1 MAKKYSDAIRIRETK
16 SAYNIQ
22 SEEGREWT
30 NFIPNEQFND
40 ILQKVI
46 GSVSN
51 KVVDEHRSFWLEGT
65 YGTGK
70 SHAAAVI
77 KHLLCDPI
85 EDIEEYINDEY
96 GADKYNIIRESLYAL
111 RKQTK
116 LFPVTMNSTCSI
128 SNVEDLP
135 LQIQLHVCQTLAD
148 AKIDVTVKT
157 DFDNYIAN
165 IEKNPLIW
173 DTIINGDT
181 ELRSYAPDRK
191 KLIKELKDRD
201 ASSAV
206 LSLAKNALRNS
217 GLHVRLEQES
227 LCNWFFEVQDEL
239 AKKTDYKGI
248 FLIWDEFTD
257 VMDLEIGPTVLGG
270 LQELTETTMQ
280 AKNNSYIFLIAH
292 PSALDK
298 LKAEKRTR
306 TTGRYHY
313 MHYNMEPVS
322 AFKIM
327 SRKFVHEQDS
337 SNPAYALYHEMT
349 DKYFAQMREVYE
361 KYAATSNNPVE
372 TLNDLKLL
380 FPVHPATANMATYYA
395 REVGSSSRSVF
406 EFLGDNPAI
415 REFLDDEEAFA
426 KGHMITADYLWDFVL
441 DEFNKKVDK
450 YGIVTERFNSYNPIV
465 KKQGPNYLAVFKS
478 ILLLNAFNNLA
489 ANETVTPSEENI
501 RNMYVGT
508 PIDSEMA
515 DILNW
520 INTEGIVQRSPQGI
534 FEIRFSALDAKEIE
548 EFKKQLIDNDFKY
561 TSQLVKFGDTAK
573 MAFEKK
579 FEKVNRP
586 LSFDFFSEDVNEYTL
601 LNKIENGRKG
611 AETYEVYLALMMAR
625 TNAELYTL
633 KDVASKAMTEERFKD
648 VAFLVFDTTLDPL
661 EFDRFIIY
669 QASAKCASK
678 NGITDQAKSHT
689 DNAKAIIADWMRD
702 MSSGT
707 CTLYLQGDSTPL
719 STRTLANVINS
730 IISPR
735 IFSSGPE
742 SLEILRLKAPSTCW
756 VKQFSNKTADA
767 MLSFTTKDEI
777 MSWSNKK
784 GSSVR
789 HIPLLLQDSVDD
801 NLQFK
806 QDVDSRHPL
815 HLVAKFVKS
824 KIDHSDKQLV
834 FNFSEKFK
842 ELTLPPYGLFKSHAG
857 YGMLA
862 FALRPYVDKVF
873 DTTGKPISAKRMQ
886 EFVDDTFK
894 IWDGSSN
901 NIHKVDVKFETKEE
915 GSIAKG
921 LISMFQ
927 LGKLKEYTDVTSL
940 TDARWA
946 LRNGFC
952 PQVGYPLWAIK
963 YCDNI
968 QTLNCKEKMVRLTD
982 NIITIY
988 TEVGA
993 KNPALLA
1000 ETDSLITE
1008 LRYDYTPLLNHETE
1022 NNFAN
1027 GFRNFLMADTI
1038 VNLKEED
1045 YDSALNYIQQHMEAV
1060 VGLWTEA
1067 AVIEQLKNWKLSLMP
1082 TEPQPSPST
1091 GGSANSISV
1100 ATGTAKGSDRIDKA
1114 KAKIQSISSIDEAK
1128 RILDAICNLGYDS
1141 IIDIILK

>member
-22 SEEGREWT
+22 KEEGDEWT
-30 NFIPNEQFND
+30 NFIPNEQFNG

-85 EDIEEYINDEY
+85 EEIDGYIKEEY
-96 GADKYNIIRESLYAL
+96 GADKYSIIRESLYTL
-111 RKQTK
+111 RSQTR

-128 SNVEDLP
+128 STGEDLP
-135 LQIQLHVCQTLAD
+135 LQIQLHVCQALAD
-148 AKIDVTVKT
+148 ANIDISVKT
-157 DFDNYIAN
+157 DFDNYIAH
-165 IEKNPLIW
+165 IEQNPMIW

-181 ELRSYAPDRK
+181 ELKSYAPDRK

-201 ASSAV
+201 ASSSI
-206 LSLAKNALRNS
+206 LSLAKKALRNS
-217 GLHVRLEQES
+217 KLHVILEQENLS
-227 LCNWFFEVQDEL
+227 KWFFEVQDEL

-257 VMDLEIGPTVLGG
+257 VMDLEVGPTVLGG

-280 AKNNSYIFLIAH
+280 TKNNSYIFLIAH

-361 KYAATSNNPVE
+361 KYASSSNNPAE

-415 REFLDDEEAFA
+415 REFLDSEEAFA
-426 KGHMITADYLWDFVL
+426 HGHMITADYLWDFVL
-441 DEFNKKVDK
+441 DEFNNKVVR
-450 YGIVTERFNSYNPIV
+450 YGIVTERFNTYHQHV
-465 KKQGPNYLAVFKS
+465 RKKGPGYLAVFKS

-508 PIDSEMA
+508 PIDEEM
-515 DILNW
+515 DEILNW
-520 INTEGIVQRSPQGI
+520 INTEGVVQRSPQGVY
-534 FEIRFSALDAKEIE
+534 EIRFSALDTKEIE
-548 EFKKQLIDNDFKY
+548 EIKKHLLEGDYKF
-561 TSQLVKFGDTAK
+561 TSQLLKFGDTARI
-573 MAFEKK
+573 AFDKK
-579 FEKVNRP
+579 FKQVNRP
-586 LSFDFFSEDVNEYTL
+586 VAFDFFSEDSNPFTL
-601 LNKIENGRKG
+601 LNKIENGRKE
-611 AETYEVYLALMMAR
+611 AEPYEVYLALMFAR
-625 TNAELYTL
+625 NNDELAAL
-633 KDVASKAMTEERFKD
+633 KDVATQAHADERFKN
-648 VAFLVFDTTLDPL
+648 VAFLVFDTMLEPL
-661 EFDRFIIY
+661 EFERFIEY
-669 QASAKCASK
+669 QANAICSNKHGYAEQ
-678 NGITDQAKSHT
+678 TKSHT

-702 MSSGT
+702 VSSGT
-707 CTLYLQGDSTPL
+707 CTLYLQNESTPISARKL
-719 STRTLANVINS
+719 PEVINS

-735 IFSSGPE
+735 VFYSGPE

-756 VKQFSNKTADA
+756 VKQFSNKTADTI
-767 MLSFTTKDEI
+767 LSFNTKDEI
-777 MSWSNKK
+777 MSRCIGPAK
-784 GSSVR
+784 

-806 QDVDSRHPL
+806 SDVDSKHPL
-815 HLVAKFVKS
+815 YVVTKFVKS
-824 KIDHSDKQLV
+824 KIDHSDKQNV

-842 ELTLPPYGLFKSHAG
+842 ELTMPPFGLFKSHAG

-873 DTTGKPISAKRMQ
+873 DTTGKPINAQRMQ
-886 EFVDDTFK
+886 ELIDDTFK
-894 IWDGSSN
+894 IWDSGSG

-927 LGKLKEYTDVTSL
+927 LGKLKDYKDVTSL

-952 PQVGYPLWAIK
+952 PQVGYPLWALK
-963 YCDNI
+963 YSDGL
-968 QTLNCKEKMVRLTD
+968 QSLTCKEKIIKLID
-982 NIITIY
+982 NIIVIY

-993 KNPALLA
+993 KNPALMV
-1000 ETDSLITE
+1000 ETDTLITE
-1008 LRYDYTPLLNHETE
+1008 LKFDLPPLLNYQIE
-1022 NNFAN
+1022 NNFEN
-1027 GFRNFLMADTI
+1027 GFRNYLMADTI
-1038 VNLKEED
+1038 VNLKDED
-1045 YDSALNYIQQHMEAV
+1045 YDAAVNYIRQHMEGG

-1067 AVIEQLKNWKLSLMP
+1067 AVIQHLKDWKLSRIPTAPQPKPWP
-1082 TEPQPSPST
+1082 TEVVQPKVAEPTDTSPNT
-1091 GGSANSISV
+1091 
-1100 ATGTAKGSDRIDKA
+1100 DK
-1114 KAKIQSISSIDEAK
+1114 KAQARKRIQSLKTVDEA
-1128 RILDAICNLGYDS
+1128 RQMLDALCDLGYDTVL
-1141 IIDIILK
+1141 DIILK

>member
-1 MAKKYSDAIRIRETK
+1 MAKRYSDAIRIRETK

-22 SEEGREWT
+22 KEEGGEWT
-30 NFIPNEQFND
+30 NFIPNEQFNG

-85 EDIEEYINDEY
+85 EEIDGYIKEEY
-96 GADKYNIIRESLYAL
+96 GADKYSIIRESLYAL
-111 RKQTK
+111 RSQTR

-128 SNVEDLP
+128 STGEDLP
-135 LQIQLHVCQTLAD
+135 LQIQLHVCQALAD
-148 AKIDVTVKT
+148 AKIDISVKT
-157 DFDNYIAN
+157 DFDNYIAH
-165 IEKNPLIW
+165 IEQNPLIW
-173 DTIINGDT
+173 DTIINSDT
-181 ELRSYAPDRK
+181 ELKSYAPDRK

-201 ASSAV
+201 ASSSI
-206 LSLAKNALRNS
+206 LSLAKKALRNS
-217 GLHVRLEQES
+217 KLHVILEQENLS
-227 LCNWFFEVQDEL
+227 KWFFEVQDEL

-257 VMDLEIGPTVLGG
+257 VMDLEVGPTVLGG

-280 AKNNSYIFLIAH
+280 TKNNSYIFLIAH

-337 SNPAYALYHEMT
+337 SNPSYALYHEMT

-361 KYAATSNNPVE
+361 KYASSSNNPAE

-415 REFLDDEEAFA
+415 REFLDSEEAFA
-426 KGHMITADYLWDFVL
+426 HGHMITADYLWDFVL
-441 DEFNKKVDK
+441 DEFNNKVVR
-450 YGIVTERFNSYNPIV
+450 YGIVTERFNTYHQHV
-465 KKQGPNYLAVFKS
+465 RKKGPGYLAVFKS

-508 PIDSEMA
+508 PIDEEM
-515 DILNW
+515 DEILNW
-520 INTEGIVQRSPQGI
+520 INTEGVVQRSPQGVY
-534 FEIRFSALDAKEIE
+534 EIRFSALDTKEIE
-548 EFKKQLIDNDFKY
+548 EIKKQLLEGDYKF
-561 TSQLVKFGDTAK
+561 TSQLLKFSDTARI
-573 MAFEKK
+573 AFDKK
-579 FEKVNRP
+579 FKQVNRP
-586 LSFDFFSEDVNEYTL
+586 VAFDFFSEDSNPFTL
-601 LNKIENGRKG
+601 LNKIENGRKE
-611 AETYEVYLALMMAR
+611 AESYEVYLALMFAR
-625 TNAELYTL
+625 NNDELAVL
-633 KDVASKAMTEERFKD
+633 KDVATQAHADERFKN
-648 VAFLVFDTTLDPL
+648 VAFLVFDTMLEPL
-661 EFDRFIIY
+661 EFERFIEY
-669 QASAKCASK
+669 QANAICSNKHGYAEQ
-678 NGITDQAKSHT
+678 TKSHT

-702 MSSGT
+702 VSSGT
-707 CTLYLQGDSTPL
+707 CTLYLQNESTPISARKL
-719 STRTLANVINS
+719 PEVINS
-730 IISPR
+730 IIAPR
-735 IFSSGPE
+735 VFYSGPE

-756 VKQFSNKTADA
+756 VKQFSNKTADTI
-767 MLSFTTKDEI
+767 LSFNTKDEI
-777 MSWSNKK
+777 MSRCIGPAK
-784 GSSVR
+784 

-806 QDVDSRHPL
+806 SDVDSKHPL
-815 HLVAKFVKS
+815 YVVSKFVKS
-824 KIDHSDKQLV
+824 KIDHSDKQNV

-842 ELTLPPYGLFKSHAG
+842 ELTMPPFGLFKSHAG

-873 DTTGKPISAKRMQ
+873 DTTGKPINAQRMQ
-886 EFVDDTFK
+886 ELIDDTFK
-894 IWDGSSN
+894 IWDSGSG

-927 LGKLKEYTDVTSL
+927 LGKLKDYKDVTSL

-963 YCDNI
+963 YCDGL
-968 QTLNCKEKMVRLTD
+968 QSLTCKEKIIKLID
-982 NIITIY
+982 NIIVIY
-988 TEVGA
+988 SEVGA
-993 KNPALLA
+993 KNPALMV
-1000 ETDSLITE
+1000 ETDNLITE
-1008 LRYDYTPLLNHETE
+1008 LKFDLPPLLNYQLE
-1022 NNFAN
+1022 NNFEN
-1027 GFRNFLMADTI
+1027 GFRNYLMADTI
-1038 VNLKEED
+1038 VNLKDKD
-1045 YDSALNYIQQHMEAV
+1045 YDAAVNYIRQHMEGG

-1067 AVIEQLKNWKLSLMP
+1067 AVIQHLKDWKLSLIPTTPQPKPEPTEVVQTKVSEP
-1082 TEPQPSPST
+1082 TEPPT
-1091 GGSANSISV
+1091 NSDKK
-1100 ATGTAKGSDRIDKA
+1100 AQAKNRIKSL
-1114 KAKIQSISSIDEAK
+1114 KTVDEA
-1128 RILDAICNLGYDS
+1128 RQMLEALCDLGYDS
-1141 IIDIILK
+1141 VLDIILK

>member
-22 SEEGREWT
+22 KEEGGEWT
-30 NFIPNEQFND
+30 NFIPNEQFNG

-85 EDIEEYINDEY
+85 EEIDGYIKEEY
-96 GADKYNIIRESLYAL
+96 GADKYSIIRESLYAL
-111 RKQTK
+111 RSQTR

-128 SNVEDLP
+128 STGEDLP
-135 LQIQLHVCQTLAD
+135 LQIQLHVCQALAD
-148 AKIDVTVKT
+148 AKIDISVKT
-157 DFDNYIAN
+157 DFDNYIAH
-165 IEKNPLIW
+165 IEQNPLIW
-173 DTIINGDT
+173 DTIIGSDS
-181 ELRSYAPDRK
+181 ELKSYAPDRK

-201 ASSAV
+201 ASSSIF
-206 LSLAKNALRNS
+206 SLAKKAMRNS
-217 GLHVRLEQES
+217 KLHVILEQENLS
-227 LCNWFFEVQDEL
+227 KWFFEVQDEL
-239 AKKTDYKGI
+239 AKKTDFKGI

-257 VMDLEIGPTVLGG
+257 VMDLEVGPTVLGG

-280 AKNNSYIFLIAH
+280 TKNNSYIFLIAH

-361 KYAATSNNPVE
+361 KYASSSNNPTE

-415 REFLDDEEAFA
+415 RDFLDSEEAFA
-426 KGHMITADYLWDFVL
+426 HGHMITADYLWDFVQE
-441 DEFNKKVDK
+441 EFNKKITK
-450 YGIVTERFNSYNPIV
+450 YGIVTEKFNSYKNHV
-465 KKQGPNYLAVFKS
+465 TKKGPNHLAVFKS

-508 PIDSEMA
+508 PVDEEM
-515 DILNW
+515 DEILNW
-520 INTEGIVQRSPQGI
+520 INTEGVVQRSPQGI
-534 FEIRFSALDAKEIE
+534 YEVRYSALDTKEIE
-548 EFKKQLIDNDFKY
+548 EFKQELLEKDFKY
-561 TSQLVKFGDTAK
+561 TSKLLNFGDTAR
-573 MAFEKK
+573 ASFEKK
-579 FEKVNRP
+579 FKQVNRP
-586 LSFDFFSEDVNEYTL
+586 LAFDFFSEDSNEYTL
-601 LNKIENGRKG
+601 LNMIDNGRKG

-625 TNAELYTL
+625 TSEELTAL
-633 KDVASKAMTEERFKD
+633 KDIAAKAMTEERFKN
-648 VAFLVFDTTLDPL
+648 VAFLVFDNILDAF
-661 EFDRFIIY
+661 EFDRFIEY
-669 QASAKCASK
+669 QA
-678 NGITDQAKSHT
+678 NAKSSNKHGYAEQTKSNT
-689 DNAKAIIADWMRD
+689 DNAKAIISDWMRD
-702 MSSGT
+702 VSAGT
-707 CTLYLQGDSTPL
+707 CTLYLQGGSTPL
-719 STRTLANVINS
+719 SARTLPQVINS

-735 IFSSGPE
+735 VFSSGPE
-742 SLEILRLKAPSTCW
+742 SLEIIKLKAPATCW
-756 VKQFSNKTADA
+756 VKQFSNKTADTV
-767 MLSFTTKDEI
+767 LSFNTKDEI
-777 MSWSNKK
+777 VTRCIGPAK
-784 GSSVR
+784 

-801 NLQFK
+801 NLNFK
-806 QDVDSRHPL
+806 SDIDPTHPL
-815 HLVAKFVKS
+815 YLVFKFVKS
-824 KIDHSDKQLV
+824 KIDHSDKQLI
-834 FNFSEKFK
+834 FNFADKFK
-842 ELTLPPYGLFKSHAG
+842 DLTMPPFGLFKSHAG

-873 DTTGKPISAKRMQ
+873 DTNGKPINAQRMQ
-886 EFVDDTFK
+886 ELIDDTFK
-894 IWDGSSN
+894 IWDSGSG

-927 LGKLKEYTDVTSL
+927 LGKLKDYKDVTSL

-946 LRNGFC
+946 LRNCFC

-968 QTLNCKEKMVRLTD
+968 QKLNCKDKIIKLTD

-993 KNPALLA
+993 KNPALMV
-1000 ETDSLITE
+1000 ETDELITE
-1008 LRYDYTPLLNHETE
+1008 VRFEYTPLLNYEVE
-1022 NNFAN
+1022 NNFEI
-1027 GFRNFLMADTI
+1027 GFRNFLLADSF
-1038 VNLKEED
+1038 VNLKEDD
-1045 YDSALNYIQQHMEAV
+1045 YDTAVSYIRKHMEGG
-1060 VGLWTEA
+1060 VGLWTET
-1067 AVIEQLKNWKLSLMP
+1067 AVIEQLKNWKLSLIP
-1082 TEPQPSPST
+1082 AEPQPGPESGENNVPET
-1091 GGSANSISV
+1091 PG
-1100 ATGTAKGSDRIDKA
+1100 ATGPTSSSEKREKA
-1114 KAKIQSISSIDEAK
+1114 KAKIQSLSTIDEAK
-1128 RILDAICNLGYDS
+1128 RILDALCDLGYDS
-1141 IIDIILK
+1141 VLDTILK

>member
-22 SEEGREWT
+22 KEEGDEWT
-30 NFIPNEQFND
+30 NFIPNEQFNG

-85 EDIEEYINDEY
+85 EEIDGYIKEEY
-96 GADKYNIIRESLYAL
+96 GSDKYSIIRESLYAL
-111 RKQTK
+111 RSQTR

-128 SNVEDLP
+128 STGEDLP
-135 LQIQLHVCQTLAD
+135 LQIQLHVCQALAD
-148 AKIDVTVKT
+148 ANIDISVKT
-157 DFDNYIAN
+157 DFDNYIAH
-165 IEKNPLIW
+165 IEQNPMIW

-181 ELRSYAPDRK
+181 ELKSYAPDRK

-201 ASSAV
+201 ASSSI
-206 LSLAKNALRNS
+206 LSLAKKALRNS
-217 GLHVRLEQES
+217 KLHVILEQENLS
-227 LCNWFFEVQDEL
+227 KWFFEVQDEL

-257 VMDLEIGPTVLGG
+257 VMDLEVGPTVLGG

-280 AKNNSYIFLIAH
+280 TKNNSYIFLIAH

-361 KYAATSNNPVE
+361 KYASSSNNPAE
-372 TLNDLKLL
+372 TLNDLKSL

-415 REFLDDEEAFA
+415 REFLDSEEAFA
-426 KGHMITADYLWDFVL
+426 HGHMITADYLWDFVL
-441 DEFNKKVDK
+441 DEFNNKVVR
-450 YGIVTERFNSYNPIV
+450 YGIVTERFNTYHQHV
-465 KKQGPNYLAVFKS
+465 RKKGPGYLAVFKS

-508 PIDSEMA
+508 PIDEEM
-515 DILNW
+515 DEILNW
-520 INTEGIVQRSPQGI
+520 INTEGVVQRSPQGVY
-534 FEIRFSALDAKEIE
+534 EIRFSALDTKEIE
-548 EFKKQLIDNDFKY
+548 EIKKQLLEGDYKF
-561 TSQLVKFGDTAK
+561 TSQLLKFSDTARI
-573 MAFEKK
+573 AFDKK
-579 FEKVNRP
+579 FKQVNRP
-586 LSFDFFSEDVNEYTL
+586 VAFDFFSEDSNPFTL
-601 LNKIENGRKG
+601 LNKIENGRKE
-611 AETYEVYLALMMAR
+611 AEPYEVYLALMFAR
-625 TNAELYTL
+625 NNDELAAL
-633 KDVASKAMTEERFKD
+633 KDVATQAHADERFKN
-648 VAFLVFDTTLDPL
+648 VAFLVFDTILESL
-661 EFDRFIIY
+661 EFERFIEY
-669 QASAKCASK
+669 QANAICSNKHGYAEQ
-678 NGITDQAKSHT
+678 TKSHT

-702 MSSGT
+702 VSSGT
-707 CTLYLQGDSTPL
+707 CTLFLQNESTPISARKL
-719 STRTLANVINS
+719 PEVINS

-735 IFSSGPE
+735 VFYSGPE

-756 VKQFSNKTADA
+756 VKQFSNKTADTI
-767 MLSFTTKDEI
+767 LSFNTKDEI
-777 MSWSNKK
+777 MSRCTGPAK
-784 GSSVR
+784 

-806 QDVDSRHPL
+806 SDVDSKHPL
-815 HLVAKFVKS
+815 YVVAKYVKS
-824 KIDHSDKQLV
+824 KIDHSDKQNV

-842 ELTLPPYGLFKSHAG
+842 ELTMPPFGLFKSHAG

-873 DTTGKPISAKRMQ
+873 DTTGKPINAQRMQ
-886 EFVDDTFK
+886 ELIDDTFK
-894 IWDGSSN
+894 IWDSGSG

-927 LGKLKEYTDVTSL
+927 LGKLKDYKDVTSL

-952 PQVGYPLWAIK
+952 PQVGYPLWALK
-963 YCDNI
+963 YSDSL
-968 QTLNCKEKMVRLTD
+968 QSLTCKEKIIKLID
-982 NIITIY
+982 NIIVIY

-993 KNPALLA
+993 KNPALMV
-1000 ETDSLITE
+1000 ETDNLITE
-1008 LRYDYTPLLNHETE
+1008 LKFDLPPLLNYQIE
-1022 NNFAN
+1022 NNFEN
-1027 GFRNFLMADTI
+1027 GFRNYLMADTI
-1038 VNLKEED
+1038 VNLKDKD
-1045 YDSALNYIQQHMEAV
+1045 YDAAVNYIRQHMEGG

-1067 AVIEQLKNWKLSLMP
+1067 AVIQQLKDWKLSLIPTIPQPKPEPTVVVQTKVAEP
-1082 TEPQPSPST
+1082 TEPST
-1091 GGSANSISV
+1091 NSNKK
-1100 ATGTAKGSDRIDKA
+1100 AQAKKR
-1114 KAKIQSISSIDEAK
+1114 IQSLKTIDEA
-1128 RILDAICNLGYDS
+1128 RQMLDALCDLGYDTVL
-1141 IIDIILK
+1141 DIILK

>member
-22 SEEGREWT
+22 SEEGSEWT
-30 NFIPNEQFND
+30 NFIPNEQFNT

-51 KVVDEHRSFWLEGT
+51 KIVDEHRSFWLEGT

-85 EDIEEYINDEY
+85 EDIQDYIQEEYS
-96 GADKYNIIRESLYAL
+96 ADKYDIIRESLYSL

-116 LFPVTMNSTCSI
+116 LFPVTMNSTCNI
-128 SNVEDLP
+128 ATGEDLS
-135 LQIQLHVCQTLAD
+135 LQIQLYVCQALAD
-148 AKIDVTVKT
+148 AKIDIAVKT

-173 DTIINGDT
+173 DTIIDNNT

-201 ASSAV
+201 ASSAI

-227 LCNWFFEVQDEL
+227 LCKWFFEVQDEL
-239 AKKTDYKGI
+239 ANKTDYKGI

-257 VMDLEIGPTVLGG
+257 VMDLEVGPTILGG
-270 LQELTETTMQ
+270 LQELTETTQ
-280 AKNNSYIFLIAH
+280 QTSNNSYIFLIAH

-327 SRKFVHEQDS
+327 SRKFIHEQDS
-337 SNPAYALYHEMT
+337 TNPAYALYHEMT
-349 DKYFAQMREVYE
+349 DKFFAQMREVYE
-361 KYAATSNNPVE
+361 KYAETSNNPTE

-380 FPVHPATANMATYYA
+380 FPVHPATANLATYYA

-415 REFLDDEEAFA
+415 REFLDSEARFA
-426 KGHMITADYLWDFVL
+426 NGDMITADFLWDFVQ
-441 DEFNKKVDK
+441 DEFNKKITK
-450 YGIVTERFNSYNPIV
+450 YGIVTEKFNSYKNHV
-465 KKQGPNYLAVFKS
+465 LKVGGPNHFAVFKS

-508 PIDSEMA
+508 PIDAEM
-515 DILNW
+515 DEILNW
-520 INTEGIVQRSPQGI
+520 INTEGVVQRSPQGI
-534 FEIRFSALDAKEIE
+534 FEVRYSALDTKEIE
-548 EFKKQLIDNDFKY
+548 DFKKELLENDFKY
-561 TSQLVKFGDTAK
+561 TSSILNFSDTARTL
-573 MAFEKK
+573 FEKK
-579 FEKVNRP
+579 FKQVNRP
-586 LSFDFFSEDVNEYTL
+586 LAFDFFSEDSNEYTL
-601 LNKIENGRKG
+601 LNMIDNGHKR
-611 AETYEVYLALMMAR
+611 AETYVAYLALMMAR
-625 TNAELYTL
+625 TTAELATL
-633 KDVASKAMTEERFKD
+633 KDVATKAMVDERFKN
-648 VAFLVFDTTLDPL
+648 VAFLVFDVMLDAF
-661 EFDRFIIY
+661 EFDRFIEY
-669 QASAKCASK
+669 QA
-678 NGITDQAKSHT
+678 NAKSSNKHGYADQTKTNT
-689 DNAKAIIADWMRD
+689 DYAKDIIADWMRNV
-702 MSSGT
+702 SSGT
-707 CTLYLQGDSTPL
+707 CTLYLQGESTPVSSRKL
-719 STRTLANVINS
+719 PEIINS
-730 IISPR
+730 VISPR
-735 IFSSGPE
+735 VFSSGPE
-742 SLEILRLKAPSTCW
+742 SLELLRLRAPSTCW
-756 VKQFSNKTADA
+756 VKQFSNKTADTI
-767 MLSFTTKDEI
+767 LSFNTKDEI
-777 MSWSNKK
+777 MTRCVGPAK
-784 GSSVR
+784 

-806 QDVDSRHPL
+806 SDVDPKHPL
-815 HLVAKFVKS
+815 YVVAKFVKS
-824 KIDHSDKQLV
+824 KIDHTDKQNI
-834 FNFSEKFK
+834 FNFAEKFK
-842 ELTLPPYGLFKSHAG
+842 ELTMPPFGLFKSHAG

-873 DTTGKPISAKRMQ
+873 DTTGKPINTQRMQ
-886 EFVDDTFK
+886 ELIDDTFK
-894 IWDGSSN
+894 IWDGASS

-927 LGKLKEYTDVTSL
+927 LANLKDYKDVSSL

-946 LRNGFC
+946 IRNGFC
-952 PQVGYPLWAIK
+952 PQVGYPLWSIK

-968 QTLNCKEKMVRLTD
+968 KALNCKDKIIKLTD
-982 NIITIY
+982 NIIAIY

-993 KNPALLA
+993 KNPALMV

-1008 LRYDYTPLLNHETE
+1008 VRFEYTPLINYGVE
-1022 NNFAN
+1022 NNFEN
-1027 GFRNFLMADTI
+1027 GFRNYLMADTF
-1038 VNLKEED
+1038 VNLVDSD
-1045 YDSALNYIQQHMEAV
+1045 YDAALNYIRQHMESG

-1067 AVIEQLKNWKLSLMP
+1067 AVIEQLKNWKLSLITP
-1082 TEPQPSPST
+1082 TPQPEPDTKDDYPEMPSS
-1091 GGSANSISV
+1091 GVISAKVENV
-1100 ATGTAKGSDRIDKA
+1100 EKA
-1114 KAKIQSISSIDEAK
+1114 KAKIQSLSTIDEAK
-1128 RILDAICNLGYDS
+1128 EILDALCDLGYDA
-1141 IIDIILK
+1141 IIDIILR

>member
-1 MAKKYSDAIRIRETK
+1 MARKYSDAIHIRETK

-22 SEEGREWT
+22 KEEGGEWT
-30 NFIPNEQFND
+30 NFIPNEQFNG

-85 EDIEEYINDEY
+85 EDIDSYIKDEY
-96 GADKYNIIRESLYAL
+96 GADKYSIIRESLYAL
-111 RKQTK
+111 RSQAK

-128 SNVEDLP
+128 STGEDLP
-135 LQIQLHVCQTLAD
+135 LQIQLHVCQALAD
-148 AKIDVTVKT
+148 AKIDISVKT
-157 DFDNYIAN
+157 DFDNYIAH
-165 IEKNPLIW
+165 IEQNPLIW
-173 DTIINGDT
+173 DTIIDSDS
-181 ELRSYAPDRK
+181 ELKSYAPDRK

-201 ASSAV
+201 ASSAI
-206 LSLAKNALRNS
+206 LSLAKKAMRNS
-217 GLHVRLEQES
+217 KLHVILEQENLS
-227 LCNWFFEVQDEL
+227 KWFFEVQDEL

-257 VMDLEIGPTVLGG
+257 VMDLEVGPTVLGG

-280 AKNNSYIFLIAH
+280 TKNNSYIFLIAH

-361 KYAATSNNPVE
+361 KYASSSNNPTE
-372 TLNDLKLL
+372 TLNDLKQL

-415 REFLDDEEAFA
+415 REFLDSEEAFA
-426 KGHMITADYLWDFVL
+426 HGHMITADYLWDFVQE
-441 DEFNKKVDK
+441 EFNKKITK
-450 YGIVTERFNSYNPIV
+450 YGIVTEKFNSYKNHV
-465 KKQGPNYLAVFKS
+465 TKKGPNHLAVFKS

-508 PIDSEMA
+508 PVDEEM
-515 DILNW
+515 DEILNW
-520 INTEGIVQRSPQGI
+520 INTEGVVQRSPQGI
-534 FEIRFSALDAKEIE
+534 YEVRYSALDTKEIE
-548 EFKKQLIDNDFKY
+548 EFKQELLEKDFKY
-561 TSQLVKFGDTAK
+561 TSKLLNFSDTARTS
-573 MAFEKK
+573 FEKK
-579 FEKVNRP
+579 FKQVNRP
-586 LSFDFFSEDVNEYTL
+586 LSFDFFSEDSNEYTL
-601 LNKIENGRKG
+601 LNMIDNGRKG

-625 TNAELYTL
+625 TSDELATI
-633 KDVASKAMTEERFKD
+633 KDIAAKAMTEERFKN
-648 VAFLVFDTTLDPL
+648 VAFLVFDNILDAF
-661 EFDRFIIY
+661 EFDRFIEY
-669 QASAKCASK
+669 QA
-678 NGITDQAKSHT
+678 NAKSSTKHGYAEQTKSNT
-689 DNAKAIIADWMRD
+689 DNAKAIISDWMRD
-702 MSSGT
+702 VSAGT
-707 CTLYLQGDSTPL
+707 CTLYLQGESTPL
-719 STRTLANVINS
+719 SARTLPQVINS

-735 IFSSGPE
+735 VFYSGPE
-742 SLEILRLKAPSTCW
+742 SLEIIRLKAPSTCW
-756 VKQFSNKTADA
+756 VKQFSNKTADTV
-767 MLSFTTKDEI
+767 LSFNTKDEI
-777 MSWSNKK
+777 VTRCIGPAK
-784 GSSVR
+784 

-801 NLQFK
+801 NLNFK
-806 QDVDSRHPL
+806 PDIDPKHPL
-815 HLVAKFVKS
+815 YLVFKFVKS
-824 KIDHSDKQLV
+824 KIDHSDKQLI
-834 FNFSEKFK
+834 FNFADKFK
-842 ELTLPPYGLFKSHAG
+842 ELTMSPFGLFKSHAG

-873 DTTGKPISAKRMQ
+873 DTNGKPINAQRMQ
-886 EFVDDTFK
+886 ELIDDTFK
-894 IWDGSSN
+894 IWDSGTG

-927 LGKLKEYTDVTSL
+927 LGKLKDYKDVTSL

-952 PQVGYPLWAIK
+952 PQVGYPLWAVK

-968 QTLNCKEKMVRLTD
+968 QKLNCKDKIIKLTD

-993 KNPALLA
+993 KNPALMV
-1000 ETDSLITE
+1000 ETDELITE
-1008 LRYDYTPLLNHETE
+1008 VRFEYTPLLNYEAE
-1022 NNFAN
+1022 NNFEI
-1027 GFRNFLMADTI
+1027 GFRNFLLADSF
-1038 VNLKEED
+1038 VNLKEDD
-1045 YDSALNYIQQHMEAV
+1045 YDNAVSYIRQHMEGG
-1060 VGLWTEA
+1060 VGLWTET
-1067 AVIEQLKNWKLSLMP
+1067 AVIEQLKNWKLSLIP
-1082 TEPQPSPST
+1082 APQQGPKSGVDGGPETPGVT
-1091 GGSANSISV
+1091 GSSSSSE
-1100 ATGTAKGSDRIDKA
+1100 KKEKA
-1114 KAKIQSISSIDEAK
+1114 KAKIQSLSTIDEAK
-1128 RILDAICNLGYDS
+1128 RILDALCDLGYDS
-1141 IIDIILK
+1141 VLDTILK